1 MKILCTICARGG
13 SKGLRNKNI
22 KNINGSPLIHH
33 TINQAI
39 NSKLFDKIVV
49 SSDSD
54 KILNISNKKKIDYL
68 IKRSKKL
75 SSSSTPKIPVI
86 RNALIE
92 AEKKFNIKFDYIMD
106 LDVSSPLRNLSDIKK
121 SMKKIIREKKEIL
134 FSVCESKKNPYFNM
148 VEKKN
153 GSAILVKKMG
163 SFFTRQSSP
172 KVFDMNASL
181 YIWKRET
188 LLTQNTL
195 FIKDNTFFTMP
206 YERSIDIDSL
216 TDFKLVKYFMK

>member
-22 KNINGSPLIHH
+22 KNIKGLPLIHH

-86 RNALIE
+86 RNALAK
-92 AEKKFNIKFDYIMD
+92 AEKKFNMKFDYIMD
-106 LDVSSPLRNLSDIKK
+106 LDVSSPLRNISDIKK
-121 SMKKIIREKKEIL
+121 SMQKIKREKKEIL
-134 FSVCESKKNPYFNM
+134 FSVCESRKNPYFNM

-153 GSAILVKKMG
+153 DTVILVKKRG
-163 SFFTRQSSP
+163 NFFTRQSSP
-172 KVFDMNASL
+172 RVFDMNASL

-195 FIKDNTFFTMP
+195 FIKNNTFFIMP
-206 YERSIDIDSL
+206 YERSIDIDSP
-216 TDFKLVKYFMK
+216 TDFKLVKHFMK

>member
-13 SKGLRNKNI
+13 SQGLRNKNI
-22 KNINGSPLIHH
+22 KKIKGLPLIHH

-39 NSKLFDKIVV
+39 NSKLFNKIVI

-54 KILNISNKKKIDYL
+54 KILNISKKKKIDYL

-75 SSSSTPKIPVI
+75 SNSTTPKIPVI
-86 RNALIE
+86 RDALIKT
-92 AEKKFNIKFDYIMD
+92 EKIFNMKFDYIMD
-106 LDVSSPLRNLSDIKK
+106 LDVSSPLRNISDIKK
-121 SMKKIIREKKEIL
+121 SMKKIKKEKKEIL

-148 VEKKN
+148 VEIKN
-153 GSAILVKKMG
+153 KSAVLIKKMG
-163 SFFTRQSSP
+163 NFFTRQASP
-172 KVFDMNASL
+172 RVFDMNASL

-195 FIKDNTFFTMP
+195 FIKNNTFFIMP

-216 TDFKLVKYFMK
+216 TDFKLVKHFMK

>member
-39 NSKLFDKIVV
+39 NSNLFDKIVV

-106 LDVSSPLRNLSDIKK
+106 LDVSSPLRNLSDIK
-121 SMKKIIREKKEIL
+121 IRIT
-134 FSVCESKKNPYFNM
+134 N
-148 VEKKN
+148 
-153 GSAILVKKMG
+153 
-163 SFFTRQSSP
+163 
-172 KVFDMNASL
+172 
-181 YIWKRET
+181 
-188 LLTQNTL
+188 
-195 FIKDNTFFTMP
+195 
-206 YERSIDIDSL
+206 
-216 TDFKLVKYFMK
+216 FK